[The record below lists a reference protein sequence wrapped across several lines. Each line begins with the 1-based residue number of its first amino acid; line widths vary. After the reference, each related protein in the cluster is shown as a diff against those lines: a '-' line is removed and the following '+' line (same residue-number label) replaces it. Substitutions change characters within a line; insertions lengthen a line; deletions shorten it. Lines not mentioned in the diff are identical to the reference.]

1 MKQYLGKYLTI
12 NSIKDVMYDIALQE
26 IDGMDEEEAKDFS
39 MNDAIP
45 SFGSVSNLVWFS
57 QTEPIACEYYDEI
70 MELANDFY
78 YKNIPYEIVK
88 SLNNITWFAW
98 EYIILGNKENVNEII
113 KIAKEKGIINE

>member
-1 MKQYLGKYLTI
+1 MEKYLSKYLTV

-26 IDGMDEEEAKDFS
+26 IDGMDEEEAKDFL

-45 SFGSVSNLVWFS
+45 VTGSVSNLVWFS

-70 MELANDFY
+70 MELANNFY

-88 SLNNITWFAW
+88 LLNNLTWFAW
-98 EYIILGNKENVNEII
+98 ECIVLGNEENIDEII

>member
-26 IDGMDEEEAKDFS
+26 IDGMDEEEAKDFL